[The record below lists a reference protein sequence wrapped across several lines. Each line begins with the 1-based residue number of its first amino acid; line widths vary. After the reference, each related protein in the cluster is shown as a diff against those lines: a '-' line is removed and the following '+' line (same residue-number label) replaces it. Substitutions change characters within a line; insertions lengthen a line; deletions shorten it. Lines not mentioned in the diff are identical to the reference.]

1 VLCLEQIS
9 AYIATDNPTAAKK
22 VIHGILDKAEML
34 SPVEAIAVDMSAAY
48 VKAAKYV
55 WLTSLENLT
64 EKQQALFDNR
74 GRSPRC

>member
-1 VLCLEQIS
+1 GVQ
-9 AYIATDNPTAAKK
+9 PTPCFQFT
-22 VIHGILDKAEML
+22 E
-34 SPVEAIAVDMSAAY
+34 SPHQPSVEAIAVDMSAAY